1 MLMSCEGA
9 EFRKVT
15 IVPPNTLSPLWPCAR
30 PGEPLWSIPSSGL
43 VYPPSREHIFQE
55 LAYKQARKATGSDE
69 QVTCRPVL
77 FACTPPTGL
86 VASHTERGQ
95 PMN

>member
-43 VYPPSREHIFQE
+43 VYPPVENISSRSWHTS
-55 LAYKQARKATGSDE
+55 KHVK
-69 QVTCRPVL
+69 RPV
-77 FACTPPTGL
+77 PTSR
-86 VASHTERGQ
+86 SHVDRYYLHAHLPLGWWPATRNADNQ
-95 PMN
+95 